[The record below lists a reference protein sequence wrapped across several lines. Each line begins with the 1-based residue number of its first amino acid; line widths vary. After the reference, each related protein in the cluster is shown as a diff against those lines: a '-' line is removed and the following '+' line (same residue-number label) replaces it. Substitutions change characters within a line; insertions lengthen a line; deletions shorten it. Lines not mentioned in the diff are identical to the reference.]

1 METTVRDNPAEL
13 RYEALADGNLVGQIS
28 YRARP
33 GRVVLIHTEVAPAAE
48 GMGVASKLVKGALD
62 DIRAR
67 GLRVV
72 PVCRF
77 VASYIG
83 RHPEEHDLV
92 AGDSEAPE

>member
-1 METTVRDNPAEL
+1 MDMTVRDNPTDQ
-13 RYEALADGNLVGQIS
+13 RYEALANGDLVGQIS
-28 YRARP
+28 YRSKP

-48 GMGVASKLVKGALD
+48 GKGVASKLVKGALD

-72 PVCRF
+72 PLCRF
-77 VASYIG
+77 VASYIR

-92 AGDSEAPE
+92 AGDRETPE